1 MLYLQSGPVD
11 DELVYIWTRCVDADR
26 IDVVRVG
33 QPDHDFVVW
42 QIGLRHRFVGVEEHV
57 QRDVILDVVVV
68 ERLLARLVVLFQ
80 RRRHVDAPVSREI
93 DRRQLR
99 Q

>member
-11 DELVYIWTRCVDADR
+11 DELVHVWTRCVDADW
-26 IDVVRVG
+26 IYVVRVR
-33 QPDHDFVVW
+33 QPDHDFVMRQV
-42 QIGLRHRFVGVEEHV
+42 GLRHGFVGVEKYV

-68 ERLLARLVVLFQ
+68 ERLLARLGVLFQ
-80 RRRHVDAPVSREI
+80 RRRHVDAPVAREI
-93 DRRQLR
+93 DGRQLR